1 MAYNPKTYNLLH
13 STDLSNALEKA
24 VNHLDNSDSD
34 EPCIYLRHDKPF
46 ALKMRLYRYVKAYR
60 TQMKSKD
67 DVDEMRYDHLVFDIK
82 NDCVRI
88 TSSLETKSFDM
99 TDEEGNKL

>member
-1 MAYNPKTYNLLH
+1 
-13 STDLSNALEKA
+13 
-24 VNHLDNSDSD
+24 
-34 EPCIYLRHDKPF
+34 
-46 ALKMRLYRYVKAYR
+46 MRLYRYVKAYR

-67 DVDEMRYDHLVFDIK
+67 GVDEMRYDHLVFDIK
-82 NDCVRI
+82 NDCVTI

>member
-1 MAYNPKTYNLLH
+1 LH

-24 VNHLDNSDSD
+24 VDHLDNSEND

-67 DVDEMRYDHLVFDIK
+67 GVDEMRYDHLVFDIK
-82 NDCVRI
+82 NDCVTI